1 MTAEHA
7 EVRVDFNELKSLLKD
22 IFISNGTS
30 EFTAQILAAN
40 CAGCERD
47 GALSHGIFRMPGY
60 LASLKTGWVDGRA
73 EPIISTVSPS
83 FIRIDAQNGFAQPAL
98 AAAAADIETALLR
111 TGVAV
116 VATRNSHH
124 FSALWP
130 DVEPFAR
137 KGLLAISFVNGLANV
152 VPHGG
157 HTAVYG
163 TNPIAFATPVA
174 DSNPLVVDQATSVMA
189 NGEVKLHALAGR
201 QLPPG
206 TGVDKEGN
214 PSLDPNAV
222 LDGGALNTFGG
233 YKGSSIAFMV
243 ELMAGALTGGQL
255 SFENDFGTCVGAQTP
270 KAGQLLIVI
279 DPSRGGGNDFAQR
292 VALLCDRLMHAG
304 QERLPGER
312 RYTNRTNSERFGIPI
327 SEDKL
332 LSLQAMLTDAAWP
345 F

>member
-1 MTAEHA
+1 MTAEKA
-7 EVRVDFNELKSLLKD
+7 EVRVDFVELKSLLKN
-22 IFISNGTS
+22 IFVSNGTS
-30 EFTAQILAAN
+30 EFAAEILASN
-40 CAGCERD
+40 CAGCEQD

-60 LASLKTGWVDGRA
+60 VASLKTGWVDGHA
-73 EPIISTVSPS
+73 EPIVTTVSPS
-83 FIRIDAQNGFAQPAL
+83 FIRIDAQNGFAQPAM
-98 AAAAADIETALLR
+98 AAAADAIEAALVT

-137 KGLLAISFVNGLANV
+137 RGLLAISFVNGLANV

-163 TNPIAFATPVA
+163 TNPIAFATPIA
-174 DSNPLVVDQATSVMA
+174 NSEPFVVDQATSVMA
-189 NGEVKLHALAGR
+189 NGEVKLHALANKL
-201 QLPPG
+201 LPPG
-206 TGVDKEGN
+206 TGVDSAGN
-214 PSLDPNAV
+214 PSIDPHAV

-255 SFENDFGTCVGAQTP
+255 SFENDFGECVGAQTP

-279 DPSRGGGNDFAQR
+279 DPMRGGTTDFAKR
-292 VALLCDRLMHAG
+292 VALLCDRLTEAG
-304 QERLPGER
+304 QDRLPGER
-312 RYTNRTNSERFGIPI
+312 RYANRADTQHFGIPI
-327 SEDKL
+327 LEDTLFNLKAL
-332 LSLQAMLTDAAWP
+332 IANT
-345 F
+345 

>member
-1 MTAEHA
+1 MTAENA
-7 EVRVDFNELKSLLKD
+7 DVRVEFDELKSLLKA
-22 IFISNGTS
+22 IFLSHDTS
-30 EFTAQILAAN
+30 EFTAEILATN
-40 CAGCERD
+40 CAGCEQD

-60 LASLKTGWVDGRA
+60 VASLKTGWVDGQA
-73 EPIISTVSPS
+73 DPIVTTVSPS

-98 AAAAADIETALLR
+98 ATAAGAIDTALAV
-111 TGVAV
+111 TGVAI

-137 KGLLAISFVNGLANV
+137 RGLLAISFVNGLANV

-174 DSNPLVVDQATSVMA
+174 GSDPLVVDQATSVMA
-189 NGEVKLHALAGR
+189 NGEVKLHALANKM
-201 QLPPG
+201 LPPG
-206 TGVDKEGN
+206 TGVDKSGE
-214 PSLDPNAV
+214 PSIDPHEV

-233 YKGSSIAFMV
+233 YKGSSIALMV

-255 SFENDFGTCVGAQTP
+255 SFENDFGECVGAQTP

-279 DPSRGGGNDFAQR
+279 DPTRGATYDFAQR
-292 VALLCDRLMHAG
+292 VALLCNQLIQAG
-304 QERLPGER
+304 QGRLPGER
-312 RYTNRTNSERFGIPI
+312 RYANRADTQKYGIPI
-327 SEDKL
+327 KEDTLFDLKAL
-332 LSLQAMLTDAAWP
+332 IAA
-345 F
+345 